1 MTPQERARIAT
12 TYGVTVPDSVTV
24 QVIPR
29 GASQPEPARPRDA
42 FNTMFKV
49 RARAVKFARAAKKV
63 SEKCAS

>member
-12 TYGVTVPDSVTV
+12 TYNVTVPDTVTV

-29 GASQPEPARPRDA
+29 GTIQPEPARPRDA
-42 FNTMFKV
+42 FNTMFNV

-63 SEKCAS
+63 VDR